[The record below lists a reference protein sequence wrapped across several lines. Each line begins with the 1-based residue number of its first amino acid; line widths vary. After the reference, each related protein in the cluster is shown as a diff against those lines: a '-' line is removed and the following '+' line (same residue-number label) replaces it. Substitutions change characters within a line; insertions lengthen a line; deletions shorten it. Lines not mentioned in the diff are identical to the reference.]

1 MEYALFDVK
10 VSISFDK
17 SHVIPLIFR
26 QRLYF
31 LLLFSSPD
39 AFKGFP
45 PQGVLL
51 GFER

>member
-17 SHVIPLIFR
+17 SHVIPFIFR
-26 QRLYF
+26 LKAI
-31 LLLFSSPD
+31 LSPA

-45 PQGVLL
+45 PQGVPLV
-51 GFER
+51 FER

>member
-1 MEYALFDVK
+1 MEYALFDIK

-31 LLLFSSPD
+31 LLLFSFPA

-45 PQGVLL
+45 PQGVPL